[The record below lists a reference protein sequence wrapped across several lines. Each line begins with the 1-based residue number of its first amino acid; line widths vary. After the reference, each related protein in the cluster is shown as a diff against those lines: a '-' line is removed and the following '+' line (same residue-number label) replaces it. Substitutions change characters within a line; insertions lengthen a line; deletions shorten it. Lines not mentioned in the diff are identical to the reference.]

1 MSFDMTREEFKEM
14 SLAEQGMLLISRGKH
29 LTQVKKGNQLL
40 NLYSIDD
47 FFVEVF
53 YSVLSD
59 KIDKI
64 EIMTDLSRID
74 HYIDEKQKEEKPHI
88 D

>member
-1 MSFDMTREEFKEM
+1 MSREEFKEM
-14 SLAEQGMLLISRGKH
+14 SLAEQGMALINDGKH
-29 LTQVKKGNQLL
+29 LTQMQKGNQLM
-40 NLYSIDD
+40 NLYSMDD

-64 EIMTDLSRID
+64 EIITDLSRID
-74 HYIDEKQKEEKPHI
+74 HYIDERQKEEKPHLN
-88 D
+88 